1 MNRQEFIRELRKS
14 MSGHFS
20 ASEIQETVDYY
31 EDYIDLQMKKGR
43 TEGEILSELGDPRL
57 LTKSMRAAG
66 KGRSNHE
73 EKLGT
78 GQRTAPSGKEPY
90 REYGTN
96 SDMQM
101 NGKVIHVPCIVSLII
116 FVLIVLVIGTLIGA
130 VVGLALRVVLFL
142 LPVLLVVGGLYWLYR
157 NFIKK

>member
-96 SDMQM
+96 GDMQM

-116 FVLIVLVIGTLIGA
+116 FVLIVLVIGPLIG
-130 VVGLALRVVLFL
+130 VALRVVLYL